1 MTLPVALPLTLL
13 SRALLKRLGVTRLRP
28 GQREVIESVLSGSDT
43 LAIMPSGAGKSLC
56 FQLPA
61 LQLPGTTVVVSPLI
75 SLMKDQADKLSDK
88 GVDAAAVNSTLSRRE
103 EARTLRRVRRGRAE
117 VVFTTPERLADPD
130 FIATLKRNAIDFLV
144 VDEAHC
150 ISQWGH
156 DFRPAFLG
164 IAAAASKLGNPPLL
178 ALTATATPQV
188 AEDIARK
195 LGRPRMRILNG
206 GVFRDNLRLAVRQ
219 VTNEAERLDAL
230 LALIRRNSGAGI
242 VYTATVKA
250 AQMLHR
256 QLKAAGIDALLY
268 HGKLSAADRAAQQ
281 EAFMSATA
289 PLLMVA
295 TNAFGMGIDKPDIRL
310 VAHYQVPGSLEAY
323 YQEAG
328 RAGRDAKE
336 AHCVLLYDHA
346 DRRLQLFFARSH
358 DRSRRETER
367 AKVERIVHYAQST
380 RCRWQELLDYFAEPS
395 DRPCGHCDNCLRPRP
410 AEARVLAIPAQQA
423 PWKAGDAVEVPQYG
437 RGVVAEH
444 AADRV
449 AVSFA
454 DGVTKEF
461 DPQFVSRV
469 P

>member
-1 MTLPVALPLTLL
+1 MTRL
-13 SRALLKRLGVTRLRP
+13 SRALLKRFGVTRLRP
-28 GQREVIESVLSGSDT
+28 GQREVIESVLSGRDT

-75 SLMKDQADKLSDK
+75 SLMKDQADKLADK
-88 GVDAAAVNSTLSRRE
+88 GVEAAAVNSTLSTRE
-103 EARTLRRVRRGRAE
+103 EAQTLRRVRRGRAE
-117 VVFTTPERLADPD
+117 VVFTTPERLADPE

-164 IAAAASKLGNPPLL
+164 IDAAASKLGNPPVL
-178 ALTATATPQV
+178 ALTATATPEV

-206 GVFRDNLRLAVRQ
+206 GVFRDNLRLSVRQ

-230 LALIRRNSGAGI
+230 LALIRRNTGAGI

-256 QLKAAGIDALLY
+256 QLKDAGIEALLY
-268 HGKLSAADRAAQQ
+268 HGKLSGADRAAQQ
-281 EAFMSATA
+281 DAFMSAAA
-289 PLLMVA
+289 PLMVA

-328 RAGRDAKE
+328 RAGRDGRE
-336 AHCVLLYDHA
+336 AHCVLLYDHS

-358 DRSRRETER
+358 DRTRRETER
-367 AKVERIVHYAQST
+367 GKVERMVHYAQST
-380 RCRWQELLDYFAEPS
+380 RCRWQDILDYFAEPS
-395 DRPCGHCDNCLRPRP
+395 DRPCGACDNCLRPHA
-410 AEARVLAIPAQQA
+410 AEARVLAIPAQPA
-423 PWKAGDAVEVPQYG
+423 LWKAGDPVEVPQYG

-469 P
+469 S